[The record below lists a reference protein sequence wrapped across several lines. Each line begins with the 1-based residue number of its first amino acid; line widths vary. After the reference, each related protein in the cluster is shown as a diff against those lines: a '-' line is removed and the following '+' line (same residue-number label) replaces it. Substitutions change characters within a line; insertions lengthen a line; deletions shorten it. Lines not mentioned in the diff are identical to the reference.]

1 MNPTLLKGGPLQNNS
16 AVITQV
22 SSGSNWTTDE
32 GIDHD
37 QHNETQEENQ
47 DIGPA
52 AGEIRLGPHCINRQ
66 RHLWENGQD
75 EKCGSRMVLQ

>member
-1 MNPTLLKGGPLQNNS
+1 MNPTLLKGGPLQKFS
-16 AVITQV
+16 CHQV
-22 SSGSNWTTDE
+22 SSGPNWTTDE

-37 QHNETQEENQ
+37 QHDETQEENQ

-52 AGEIRLGPHCINRQ
+52 AGEIRLRPHCINGQ